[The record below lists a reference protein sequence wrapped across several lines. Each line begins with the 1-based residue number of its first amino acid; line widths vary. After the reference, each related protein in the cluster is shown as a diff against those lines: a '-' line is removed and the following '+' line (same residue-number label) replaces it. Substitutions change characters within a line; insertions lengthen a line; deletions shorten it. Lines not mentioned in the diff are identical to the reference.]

1 MVFQP
6 AAHVSDG
13 SAAPGDPGTEGG
25 SPVRVSHSLS
35 LAYLPMEEQM
45 IGGVLREEEHIDEV
59 NEDTGGRGGAGS

>member
-1 MVFQP
+1 M
-6 AAHVSDG
+6 
-13 SAAPGDPGTEGG
+13 
-25 SPVRVSHSLS
+25 RVSHSLS